1 MKNPVPMKPA
11 SATVITAWNILHKE
25 EDDMNGIS
33 STIDLLT
40 KSTEKY
46 TATAGIS
53 DGIIDSSSS
62 KVTGD
67 RTTSLFS
74 DAANKLGKDDFLML
88 LVTQLQYQDPLS
100 PMENTEFI
108 SQLAQFSALENST
121 NVEKAITDLGDS
133 FKSTVE
139 AQQYS
144 AQSMNNTAAVSL
156 IGKDVRLRQ
165 TEFTRYASAGKTET
179 LNIHLGNN
187 NSALVE
193 IIDSK
198 GEVVRTLEA
207 SGKDNENSVSL
218 TWDGTTD
225 METIAP
231 SGTYTI
237 RIQDE
242 DKYPELY
249 AFKQDIVEGIRFSS
263 SGALIKIAGQEISV
277 ANVLDVSGSGTLN
290 GGSNGLSSST
300 AVALLGKQVRTKV
313 STIQFNQATSER
325 KIIDIAGGNR
335 SSVQMELIDFAGNS
349 VYTASAPVNDK
360 GVAQFEWNG
369 QQADGTY
376 VENGE
381 YQIRINGESTDQSL
395 YAFKEG
401 IVNGI
406 TNLNGDT
413 RLRIGSTLVSMSS
426 IIDITDV
433 EA

>member
-1 MKNPVPMKPA
+1 
-11 SATVITAWNILHKE
+11 
-25 EDDMNGIS
+25 MNGIS